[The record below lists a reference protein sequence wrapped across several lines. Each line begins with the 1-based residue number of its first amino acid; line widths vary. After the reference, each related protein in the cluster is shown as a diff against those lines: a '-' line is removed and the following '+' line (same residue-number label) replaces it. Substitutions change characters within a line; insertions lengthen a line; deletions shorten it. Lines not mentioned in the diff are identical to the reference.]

1 MTSAEQKKD
10 TKPISKKALDLL
22 PVEELVS
29 KVFFHLICDTE
40 RRRLGSEGQ
49 ARAVRWETQRH
60 SARN

>member
-10 TKPISKKALDLL
+10 IKPISKKALDLL

-29 KVFFHLICDTE
+29 IVFFHLICDTE

-49 ARAVRWETQRH
+49 ARAVR
-60 SARN
+60 

>member
-29 KVFFHLICDTE
+29 IVFFHLICDTE

-49 ARAVRWETQRH
+49 ARAVR
-60 SARN
+60 